1 MTRVAIALGSNLG
14 ERLSHLCRAVESLG
28 ALGEVVA
35 TSSVYE
41 SEPVG
46 GPAQGPYLNA
56 VAIIDTDLEPLRLLD
71 EVLRIEQEAGRQ
83 RTVKWGPRT
92 LDLDVLLYGDEK
104 VDDDRL
110 VVPHPRLLER
120 RFVLEPLVEAWPDAT
135 TPGEILA
142 RDALNGV
149 QDQEVRRTRL
159 RLEPRRSTFTARG
172 GWWVVGQGVVLAAS
186 LLALADDPGSP
197 SAWMA
202 WLGAVVA
209 GAGALQAIL
218 GLRNLGTNLTP
229 YPQPLETAHL
239 VARGVYRL
247 VRHPIYGG
255 IVLMMVG
262 AGLFRASIAALV
274 IGAAG
279 GVYFWLK
286 ARFEERMLCCHYPGY
301 ADYAT
306 QVPRRLIPWV
316 V

>member
-14 ERLSHLCRAVESLG
+14 ERLSHLCHAVESLG

-41 SEPVG
+41 TEPVG

-56 VAIIDTDLEPLRLLD
+56 VVVVDTDLEAHALLD
-71 EVLRIEQEAGRQ
+71 ALLAIEQGEGR
-83 RTVKWGPRT
+83 RRAVRWGPRT
-92 LDLDVLLYGDEK
+92 LDLDLLLYGEET

-120 RFVLEPLVEAWPDAT
+120 RFVLEPLVEVWPGAATPDGAQVHDA
-135 TPGEILA
+135 LA
-142 RDALNGV
+142 RV
-149 QDQEVRRTRL
+149 QDQEVRRTKL

-172 GWWVVGQGVVLAAS
+172 GWWVVAQGVVLVAS
-186 LLALADDPGSP
+186 LLALADDPGFP
-197 SAWMA
+197 EPWMA

-218 GLRNLGTNLTP
+218 GLRHLGTNLTP
-229 YPQPLETAHL
+229 YPQPLESARL
-239 VARGVYRL
+239 VGRGVYRL

-262 AGLFRASIAALV
+262 AGLFRASVSAMV
-274 IGAAG
+274 VGAVG
-279 GVYFWLK
+279 GVFFWFK
-286 ARFEERMLCCHYPGY
+286 ARFEEGLLRCHYSGY

-306 QVPRRLIPWV
+306 QVTRRLIPWV